1 MAFAFKPFDEMTPDD
16 YAAIGLKSGLEI
28 HQQLLT
34 EKKLFCRCPAGRY
47 SDSYDAEILRHMRP
61 TLSELGEY
69 DGAALMEFKTKKE
82 IIYRIKSETV
92 CTYEMDDTPPFMM
105 DETALDIALE
115 VALLLNLNL
124 VNELHIAR
132 KQYLDGSIP
141 TGFQRTTILGVD
153 GWIPYKG
160 RKIRIAQLGLEEDA
174 CREVS
179 DIGHQ
184 RVYLT
189 DRLGMPLIETV
200 TYPDMK
206 TPQEV
211 AEVGEILRRL
221 VRATGKVRTGHGAA
235 REDVNVSITGGRRV
249 EIKGVPSLSRIPLL
263 IHNEAM
269 RQWNLL
275 RIRELLER
283 KGIKQAT
290 FTSAD
295 YDVTRLL
302 AKSQYAP
309 ICQALERG
317 EQVRCVKLKGFG
329 GILNETTQT
338 DTTFAKEISDRVRV
352 IACLTQLPNIVHSDA
367 ASETLSA
374 KYWKLIRQRVK
385 ADQDDALVLV
395 WGGREDAECGSNE
408 IVNRARE
415 ATEGIPNETR
425 QALRDGTNGFERI
438 LPGPDRMYPDTDLP
452 PRALS
457 LEKVEEARGS
467 LPEPPWNREARYKQ
481 FALPQDVVDV
491 LSFSPK
497 AELFD
502 RMVDAVK
509 TSPLLAAV
517 FLCQWLKALE
527 RKGLS
532 VENLDDEIII
542 SIFEAHKNGRL
553 AREGIVQ
560 VIEYLISQRKG
571 SPQQSSDSRK
581 KADKVIQDALRT
593 LGFSPMT
600 PDQIKGEIVRTV
612 NSLDPQLRFATV
624 EKKHRYLM
632 GVLMEKMAGR
642 VEGRDVSEILLD
654 EIAAKTDG
662 VKPAKSN

>member
-1 MAFAFKPFDEMTPDD
+1 MAFQFKPFDEMTPED

-28 HQQLLT
+28 HQQVLT
-34 EKKLFCRCPAGRY
+34 EKKLFCRCPAGHY
-47 SDSYDAEILRHMRP
+47 SDRYDAEILRHMRP

-69 DGAALMEFKTKKE
+69 DGTALMEFKTKKE
-82 IIYRIKSETV
+82 IIYRINSETV

-153 GWIPYKG
+153 GWIPYKD
-160 RKIRIAQLGLEEDA
+160 RKIRIVQLGLEEDA

-235 REDVNVSITGGRRV
+235 REDVNVSITGGLRV

-275 RIRELLER
+275 RIRGLLAER
-283 KGIKQAT
+283 GITPTT
-290 FTSAD
+290 FTSHN

-309 ICQALERG
+309 IRQALERG
-317 EQVRCVKLKGFG
+317 EEIHCVKLKSFA

-352 IACLTQLPNIVHSDA
+352 IACLTQLPNIAHSDA

-385 ADQDDALVLV
+385 SDPEDAMVLV
-395 WGGREDAECGSNE
+395 WGTREDAECGCIE
-408 IVNRARE
+408 IANRARE

-452 PRALS
+452 PIAL
-457 LEKVEEARGS
+457 ETQQVEEARNS
-467 LPEPPWNREARYKQ
+467 LPEPPWIREARY
-481 FALPQDVVDV
+481 AHYDLPEDILDV
-491 LSFSPK
+491 LSFSPR
-497 AELFD
+497 AGLYD

-509 TSPLLAAV
+509 VNPVLAGV
-517 FLCQWLKALE
+517 FLFQHLTYLRRTGFA
-527 RKGLS
+527 
-532 VENLDDEIII
+532 VENLTDEMII
-542 SIFEAHKNGRL
+542 SIFEAHTSGRL
-553 AREGIVQ
+553 AREGIVEL
-560 VIEYLISQRKG
+560 VAYLLSRSKEL
-571 SPQQSSDSRK
+571 PQQLPATSNQSEEVVH
-581 KADKVIQDALRT
+581 KALQE
-593 LGFSPMT
+593 LGFVPAGQ
-600 PDQIKGEIVRTV
+600 DEIKEMIDRAVQA
-612 NSLDPQLRFATV
+612 SDLPQNFTTF
-624 EKKHRYLM
+624 EKKHRYIM
-632 GVLMEKMAGR
+632 GILMEKLVGR
-642 VEGRDVSEILLD
+642 AEGGIVSKLLQN
-654 EIAAKTDG
+654 ELSSKKES
-662 VKPAKSN
+662 VKPAKD